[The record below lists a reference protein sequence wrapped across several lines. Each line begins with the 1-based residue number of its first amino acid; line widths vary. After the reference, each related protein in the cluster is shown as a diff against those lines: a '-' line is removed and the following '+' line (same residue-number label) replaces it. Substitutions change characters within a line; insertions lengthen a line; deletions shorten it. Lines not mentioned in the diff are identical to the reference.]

1 MLRAEDEVEDEGDF
15 RENFSKNVIKYTTEH
30 FKKYLEIVNENLS
43 GTTKFK
49 FEDFKAVILE
59 MDPYNTGFIQ
69 LAQVRKFFN
78 EEVAH
83 Y

>member
-15 RENFSKNVIKYTTEH
+15 RENFSKNVIKCTTEH